1 MKYKIMVDTPI
12 GKVEIVEEDNFII
25 STSFVEENIVRKDKM
40 DKIEAKE
47 TDLIKK
53 AKKQLGEYFKGKR
66 KKFDLP
72 LNPIGTE
79 FMKQVWQALREI
91 PYGETRS
98 YFDIA
103 ERIGNPKAVRAVG
116 MTNLRN
122 PIGIFIPCHRVIGK
136 NGKLVGYAGGLD
148 KKEYILQLEEKWK

>member
-1 MKYKIMVDTPI
+1 
-12 GKVEIVEEDNFII
+12 
-25 STSFVEENIVRKDKM
+25 
-40 DKIEAKE
+40 
-47 TDLIKK
+47 
-53 AKKQLGEYFKGKR
+53 
-66 KKFDLP
+66 
-72 LNPIGTE
+72 
-79 FMKQVWQALREI
+79 MKQVWQALREI

-116 MTNLRN
+116 MTNHRN

-148 KKEYILQLEEKWK
+148 KKEYLLQLEEKWK